1 MDTKQLLEHVRLF
14 REKANTN
21 KLIVFVGVGVSKN
34 VEGMPNWYELI
45 REMAQAIGYNRCSNC
60 RHKAPGCETSCEFKE
75 DYSQDEYL
83 KIPQYVYNAN
93 PSLYQEIILKNISA
107 AEIDAPLSK
116 AIFTMN
122 PAHIIT
128 TNYDKLI
135 ESCSDA
141 RRDNYDT
148 IVRDK
153 DLLVSKK
160 NKYVIKMHGDIGS
173 PETIILKESDYLQY
187 SQKHVLIEM
196 FVKALLSDH
205 TILFLGYSL
214 NDYNIKLIIS
224 WINYI
229 RSQNNVLDK
238 ETKIGFIALDEEE
251 IDSTEISYFENN
263 NIGVINLRTMPLV
276 EEVPSELTNDIG
288 KRLYSF
294 LTAITNASMER
305 MLGIT
310 YLYDEAVTFLSQFE
324 FVTCDCICENL
335 FLGKRSV
342 DGYNLA
348 LHRDAIYDS
357 LIEYLK
363 SNTENAKRL
372 KKMLIKA
379 GIKTILLISLDTG
392 SLRSDE
398 YKLEE
403 APFALLSDSFY
414 RLYVNNQYDSLAKV
428 CESSI
433 EQEWQLPSFY
443 YSFIYNYSNRIY
455 ERYDMVD
462 YANLDIAKRCAYLF
476 NVDSLDVQKTFAHKS
491 KKLLHY
497 INNTPDQKNR
507 GALSMYTELY
517 EGNTKRVLKMQ
528 ESLAKLKEHYS
539 ENHTFIGCSSLD
551 ELYKIRRRALEE
563 YLFYYSNGLFHIR
576 FTDLKT
582 VLKIYAEAILC
593 TNGENETF
601 GKSFW
606 GKATTKK
613 KYAIEIV
620 DFDILTKFL
629 SIKEIGQLF
638 DEYKIKEINV
648 SEPVKHHMVECFY
661 NAAHAM
667 IKLSLFNRN
676 LQLSP
681 VLINCAQYLLHID
694 LTPELQERIA
704 EGINILLSNDGFIE
718 YFYSTDFPEWRL
730 SSKIMLQLMEK
741 VSFRARE
748 EVVWKILELPKLQEY
763 LINSNMHMCQKTLC
777 CIAGDNTEKEE
788 TQQKLR
794 KYIESYPQ
802 KDKCR
807 MIHLLRK
814 LIKDETLKNDLVT
827 YIGTQF
833 DSLRSDEIL
842 DFAFNGWIAIS
853 DEQATKIMEE
863 AIRLKK
869 AEIPGMRSYPDPF
882 ENQIELICLLYIT
895 DVIKDISLLRTIAC
909 ENEFLLF
916 FFDDP
921 TFDYSKID
929 FTHYMWGNIVNSAKF
944 TEQFIQH
951 KESVVPVIQRHI
963 EIDVATELERKL
975 LYGVLLDD
983 VFQSSTK

>member
-1 MDTKQLLEHVRLF
+1 
-14 REKANTN
+14 
-21 KLIVFVGVGVSKN
+21 
-34 VEGMPNWYELI
+34 
-45 REMAQAIGYNRCSNC
+45 
-60 RHKAPGCETSCEFKE
+60 
-75 DYSQDEYL
+75 
-83 KIPQYVYNAN
+83 
-93 PSLYQEIILKNISA
+93 
-107 AEIDAPLSK
+107 
-116 AIFTMN
+116 
-122 PAHIIT
+122 
-128 TNYDKLI
+128 
-135 ESCSDA
+135 
-141 RRDNYDT
+141 
-148 IVRDK
+148 
-153 DLLVSKK
+153 
-160 NKYVIKMHGDIGS
+160 
-173 PETIILKESDYLQY
+173 
-187 SQKHVLIEM
+187 
-196 FVKALLSDH
+196 
-205 TILFLGYSL
+205 
-214 NDYNIKLIIS
+214 
-224 WINYI
+224 
-229 RSQNNVLDK
+229 
-238 ETKIGFIALDEEE
+238 
-251 IDSTEISYFENN
+251 
-263 NIGVINLRTMPLV
+263 
-276 EEVPSELTNDIG
+276 
-288 KRLYSF
+288 
-294 LTAITNASMER
+294 
-305 MLGIT
+305 
-310 YLYDEAVTFLSQFE
+310 
-324 FVTCDCICENL
+324 
-335 FLGKRSV
+335 
-342 DGYNLA
+342 
-348 LHRDAIYDS
+348 
-357 LIEYLK
+357 
-363 SNTENAKRL
+363 
-372 KKMLIKA
+372 
-379 GIKTILLISLDTG
+379 
-392 SLRSDE
+392 
-398 YKLEE
+398 
-403 APFALLSDSFY
+403 
-414 RLYVNNQYDSLAKV
+414 
-428 CESSI
+428 
-433 EQEWQLPSFY
+433 
-443 YSFIYNYSNRIY
+443 
-455 ERYDMVD
+455 
-462 YANLDIAKRCAYLF
+462 
-476 NVDSLDVQKTFAHKS
+476 
-491 KKLLHY
+491 
-497 INNTPDQKNR
+497 
-507 GALSMYTELY
+507 MYTELY

-704 EGINILLSNDGFIE
+704 EGINILLSNDGFLA

-748 EVVWKILELPKLQEY
+748 EVVWKILELPELQEY
-763 LINSNMHMCQKTLC
+763 LINSNMHICQKTLC
-777 CIAGDNTEKEE
+777 CIVGDNIEKEE
-788 TQQKLR
+788 IRQKLR
-794 KYIESYPQ
+794 KYIESYPE

-842 DFAFNGWIAIS
+842 DFAFNGWLSIS

-882 ENQIELICLLYIT
+882 ETQIELICLLYIT

-944 TEQFIQH
+944 TEQFIRH
-951 KESVVPVIQRHI
+951 KEIIVPVIQRHI